1 MFFSHLELFSARLPV
16 KVFKTLNGRQS
27 YILSKFRSPL
37 SGKER
42 IILDIISIHQ
52 RKVKITLY
60 TKAFLFHHNVDKMM
74 LKCISAP
81 EAADPTIK
89 RVKTFPAG
97 FPRRPFERSRCYD
110 VKRRLSRHALDRK

>member
-1 MFFSHLELFSARLPV
+1 MFGYAGLRRRNRVLWHLELFSARLPA

-27 YILSKFRSPL
+27 YIRSKFRSPL

-42 IILDIISIHQ
+42 ILK

-60 TKAFLFHHNVDKMM
+60 KKAFLFHHNVDKMM

-81 EAADPTIK
+81 E
-89 RVKTFPAG
+89 G
-97 FPRRPFERSRCYD
+97 N
-110 VKRRLSRHALDRK
+110 